1 MRLSVRQ
8 LGTELVLF
16 FILFIDSQQNGGQN
30 GVRDGGHFQFRSMR
44 EMRALFFVLFF
55 FCWPFS
61 FSSSHFFFLFWPKE
75 KKNLLEAIEA
85 AGQVTRSAASF
96 QFF

>member
-55 FCWPFS
+55 F
-61 FSSSHFFFLFWPKE
+61 FFAGRFLFHRLIFFSILAKRKKE
-75 KKNLLEAIEA
+75 
-85 AGQVTRSAASF
+85 SF
-96 QFF
+96 GGH